1 MNAKRKHIPVRLS
14 GLVDGHHELTY
25 SVPPADIELPEEFG
39 VPVEVNVDLDK
50 SHSQSALNVTIDTEA
65 VYPCD
70 RCLDPVR
77 LSVHAQFTVI
87 YTHDNAEAQ
96 PDDTEIR
103 QIDVNDPIIDLA
115 EDVRDAAL
123 LCIPMRHICGED
135 AAGNPLCARP
145 IPDEHDAEKAER
157 SDPRWDALKSLKLDQ

>member
-14 GLVDGHHELTY
+14 GLADGHHELSY
-25 SVPPADIELPEEFG
+25 SVSPADIDLPGEFG
-39 VPVEVNVDLDK
+39 TSVSVNVDLDK
-50 SHSQSALNVTIDTEA
+50 SHSQSALHITIDTEA
-65 VYPCD
+65 EYLCD

-77 LSVHAQFTVI
+77 LAVQSDFMVI
-87 YTHDNAEAQ
+87 YTHESSEKR

-123 LCIPMRHICGED
+123 LCIPMRRICGED
-135 AAGNPLCARP
+135 AAGNPLCKSP
-145 IPDEHDAEKAER
+145 IPDEHNAEKAVR
-157 SDPRWDALKSLKLDQ
+157 TDPRWDSLKSLKLDQ